1 MRCSLLSDSCR
12 LLYMQNHQRS
22 WLRHH
27 IIKAH
32 GHSPCCGVY
41 QLRLD
46 FSVRGGGGGARGKG
60 GASPML
66 HVRKSS
72 QKLSDV
78 QHCSRVISGICS
90 TNPADGA
97 LPEGAGSGLPSS
109 SCPSCFWWG
118 TFADLPCESSL
129 LLVPFCVG
137 VRGSCKQYFH
147 LCLDSSGKSSDANRI
162 AVNSITRSGPGCRFW
177 HPRHSMLA
185 ACP

>member
-109 SCPSCFWWG
+109 FCPRRFWWE
-118 TFADLPCESSL
+118 TFADLLCESAI
-129 LLVPFCVG
+129 LLVSSWVG
-137 VRGSCKQYFH
+137 VVHSYNEKTH
-147 LCLDSSGKSSDANRI
+147 LL
-162 AVNSITRSGPGCRFW
+162 F
-177 HPRHSMLA
+177 
-185 ACP
+185 